1 MSQISLCH
9 PLRRTSPLLVIL
21 LLRFLS
27 HAGISNRC
35 FLHRYIRSCKIF
47 RKEKARLEE
56 RKFFNTLDMRQL
68 DLQLY
73 RQLVKSSF
81 YVLMGMTL
89 VPTEAD
95 MQKMSHA

>member
-89 VPTEAD
+89 VPN